1 MMDFL
6 KKAAHVLTAYFVGLL
21 SMLWDILYTLPRN
34 AIRSGDAVEI
44 ILLLVFYGV
53 PLVALI
59 LKPIFF
65 WIIVA
70 VVILFL
76 LIGESYIVF
85 TVYRE
90 TKETEAESETK
101 DRWEERWE
109 ESRSDAFFD
118 GMSREEAKQEYHR
131 LMKLYHPDNKDGS
144 LVMTQKIRS
153 EYDKYRAQHE
163 S

>member
-1 MMDFL
+1 
-6 KKAAHVLTAYFVGLL
+6 
-21 SMLWDILYTLPRN
+21 
-34 AIRSGDAVEI
+34 
-44 ILLLVFYGV
+44 
-53 PLVALI
+53 
-59 LKPIFF
+59 
-65 WIIVA
+65 
-70 VVILFL
+70 LFL